1 MIEIVV
7 GVLLYFAFTGRNLG
21 LAVSVNDYRV
31 VVCLNPTAEKNDVPN
46 NIHTDTPND

>member
-31 VVCLNPTAEKNDVPN
+31 AVCLNPIAEKNDAEK
-46 NIHTDTPND
+46 NDAEKND

>member
-7 GVLLYFAFTGRNLG
+7 GVLLYFALTGHNVE
-21 LAVSVNDYRV
+21 LAVSVNDNRV
-31 VVCLNPTAEKNDVPN
+31 AVCLNPTAEKNDVPN